1 MHLNVCLI
9 SWNDVCWYVW
19 IRLRPWCFFLLHII
33 CLGIFHAYVPLI
45 LYIMILILL
54 VLFCVFLFLFLSFV
68 SCFMEHKRKSTPS
81 QNLLRSGASSSYSPT
96 NSTPSHIRLS
106 DDKARKDFLENFSR
120 WGIHSKR
127 QGVLSNFSDT
137 NLPTVIY
144 SRGWESLCGISVT
157 CPFVIIQNFYFNMH
171 GFDYKVPHFITCV
184 WGTHMVVTP
193 DLISEVLHI
202 PRVEFT
208 DYPNCEHLR
217 TVSKDELSSR
227 FWETPSSWGNR
238 QNTHC
243 LGFAK
248 GLRFLNMVMTF
259 ILHPLSHYNSI
270 TEPRTWF
277 LLSLL
282 EGISIDF
289 PSHFILSL
297 IDVYRDTMSCDKLI
311 FPLAIK

>member
-1 MHLNVCLI
+1 
-9 SWNDVCWYVW
+9 
-19 IRLRPWCFFLLHII
+19 
-33 CLGIFHAYVPLI
+33 
-45 LYIMILILL
+45 
-54 VLFCVFLFLFLSFV
+54 
-68 SCFMEHKRKSTPS
+68 
-81 QNLLRSGASSSYSPT
+81 
-96 NSTPSHIRLS
+96 
-106 DDKARKDFLENFSR
+106 
-120 WGIHSKR
+120 
-127 QGVLSNFSDT
+127 
-137 NLPTVIY
+137 
-144 SRGWESLCGISVT
+144 
-157 CPFVIIQNFYFNMH
+157 MH

-217 TVSKDELSSR
+217 TVSEDELSSR

-297 IDVYRDTMSCDKLI
+297 IDVYRDTATDNKLI
-311 FPLAIK
+311 FPSTIMRILHHFSISYPKSTHFSHVCAIDATTVRRSDAQFRSKRPRTETVTPPASSAPSSSAGGVTLEVVMV